1 MTFSLKNTI
10 YSIGGISPIKEIC
23 RRWNGLAGILC
34 YHSVLPD
41 NELINFEVPYTTL
54 SIKYELFDN
63 YKLRKLE
70 NNKKNFENL
79 ENYYSISLLEK
90 AKNDAIKLH
99 KTVDTI
105 LIGWDVKL
113 TKDKYYFLEGNY
125 LPGNIFFYDLYYIDK
140 LELCSKIKY

>member
-1 MTFSLKNTI
+1 MIQLDKNKI
-10 YSIGGISPIKEIC
+10 ASNKHNNS
-23 RRWNGLAGILC
+23 
-34 YHSVLPD
+34 SM
-41 NELINFEVPYTTL
+41 
-54 SIKYELFDN
+54 YELFDN

-90 AKNDAIKLH
+90 AKNDAIKFH

-125 LPGNIFFYDLYYIDK
+125 LPGNIFLCDLYYIDK